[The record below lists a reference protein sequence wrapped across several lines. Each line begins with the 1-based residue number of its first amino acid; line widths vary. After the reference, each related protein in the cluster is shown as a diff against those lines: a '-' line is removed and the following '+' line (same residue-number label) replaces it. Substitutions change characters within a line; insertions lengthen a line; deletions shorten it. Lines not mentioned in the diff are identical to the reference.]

1 MNIIRPI
8 IIALIAWF
16 IAAPASAQDDMASLL
31 EQIRQSAREAR
42 TFNAER
48 EQRFLREKNR
58 QAARLAE
65 ARKQRDAA
73 RQRANTARSAFT
85 SGQKEIEQLEKQLK
99 EKLGDSAE
107 LYAAVSE
114 SAGELRDQLQGSV
127 LLVGDTDAL
136 DELSLLAQ
144 AGEIPDGVQIEGLI
158 LRLMETAARSGRTE
172 TLETELVRADGQ
184 SEKAQVLRV
193 GAFSIVTADG
203 YATVHPEDSEL
214 VELSRQP
221 GGLVPSLKTDGLQSV
236 WIDPSGGELMRRVA
250 QRPTLMDRVHQGGE
264 VGYIIIAIG
273 VIGALLAIWQF
284 FYLVG
289 VGRRVRRQLRNIDQ
303 PKSDNPLG
311 RVLNCFAD
319 APGERDPEVL
329 ETRLS
334 EAVLRETPKLERFQA
349 ALRMII
355 AAGPLLGLLGTV
367 VGMIITFQVITE
379 VGAGDPRLMA
389 GGISRAMIA
398 TVLGLGIAVPLLFIN
413 SFLMSRSRVL
423 TQILD
428 EQAAGLLV
436 RELERDHD
444 QAPA

>member
-1 MNIIRPI
+1 MKLFRLLLLAVLGLSANPGAI
-8 IIALIAWF
+8 
-16 IAAPASAQDDMASLL
+16 AQDDMDALL
-31 EQIRQSAREAR
+31 QQIRESARDAR
-42 TFNAER
+42 SFNAER

-65 ARKQRDAA
+65 ARKDRDSA
-73 RQRANTARSAFT
+73 RKRADAARSAFAN
-85 SGQKEIEQLEKQLK
+85 GQKEIAVLEEQLK

-107 LYAAVSE
+107 LYAAVSQ
-114 SAGELRDQLQGSV
+114 SAGELRDQLQGS
-127 LLVGDTDAL
+127 LLLIDQADAL
-136 DELSLLAQ
+136 SELSQLAQ
-144 AGEIPDGVQIEGLI
+144 AGEIPDAAQIEGLI
-158 LRLMETAARSGRTE
+158 LQFMETAAKSGRTE
-172 TLETELVRADGQ
+172 LIKTDVVRADGHT
-184 SEKAQVLRV
+184 EKTQVLRV
-193 GAFSIVTADG
+193 GAFSALTDSG
-203 YATVHPEDSEL
+203 YATVSPESAEL

-221 GGLVPSLKTDGLQSV
+221 GGLVPSLESKELQSV

-264 VGYIIIAIG
+264 VGYVIIAIG
-273 VIGALLAIWQF
+273 VLGAMIAIWQF
-284 FYLVG
+284 LYLIG
-289 VGRRVRRQLRNIDQ
+289 VGRRVKRQLRNLDEVRT
-303 PKSDNPLG
+303 DNPLG
-311 RVLNCFAD
+311 RVLNCFAN
-319 APGERDPEVL
+319 APEERDPEVL

-334 EAVLRETPKLERFQA
+334 EAVLRETPKLERFQPV
-349 ALRMII
+349 LRMII

-423 TQILD
+423 IQILD

-436 RELERDHD
+436 RELERD
-444 QAPA
+444 QAAS